1 MEPLVWGPALTV
13 RVVEADPPIRSIP
26 APSPHGMKFVEPRS
40 LPTVRVESIGGYLR
54 RAGTLQ
60 SHRRLILIDG
70 AAVRFAIPSDRETQG
85 RLLAGLR
92 KWPCALTA
100 KPPDTCVRLRTVCLD
115 TPRHMM
121 KRGDPRYYH

>member
-1 MEPLVWGPALTV
+1 MVPLVWGPALSV
-13 RVVEADPPIRSIP
+13 RVVEADPPTRSIP

-40 LPTVRVESIGGYLR
+40 LPTVPVESIGGSRR
-54 RAGTLQ
+54 RAGTRQ
-60 SHRRLILIDG
+60 SHHRLFLICG
-70 AAVRFAIPSDRETQG
+70 AAVRFAIASDRGTQG

-100 KPPDTCVRLRTVCLD
+100 KPPDTCVRFRTVCLD
-115 TPRHMM
+115 TPTHMM